1 MSNIEVV
8 TTQADEII
16 IETEERNI
24 EIALNKASEIII
36 DVESIENNIEVQE
49 QNIDIGIE
57 LAPIDIGLTQE
68 IVTVEIGNISG
79 GGSGTSNHA
88 ALSNLDYANSGHT
101 GDLDLGNYKLTTK
114 DIRRVGN
121 VGVTYSGDFV
131 STVLRNGR
139 TITYTNDGSK
149 YTQWEDNDYI
159 WTPIYTNGLITSV
172 EVTNK

>member
-114 DIRRVGN
+114 DIRTVGN
-121 VGVTYSGDFV
+121 VDITYSGDYI
-131 STVLRNGR
+131 STILKNGR
-139 TITYTNDGSK
+139 TITYTNDGEK
-149 YTQWEDNDYI
+149 YTQWEDSEYI
-159 WTPIYTNGLITSV
+159 WTPTYSNDVITDIT
-172 EVTNK
+172 VTSK